1 MIECKKI
8 SKCRLCKS
16 TKIIKIINFNK
27 VPIGNNLANSFKLSL
42 NAKKFP
48 LLLNQCIDCKHFQL
62 GHSVSD
68 KILYQK
74 NYTYLSGISPVFIDH
89 FDKYALWI
97 SKYFKNNNY
106 KKLKV
111 IDVGS
116 NDGTCLNSFK
126 NLGFK
131 VLGVDPAKL
140 PADIANKKNINT
152 INKFFNDQTKNF
164 IIKNYGLFDLVTSHN
179 VLAHVDNLKSIFL
192 NVFNVLKYNGF
203 FCFEVGYFY
212 SVIKNNYFDTIYH
225 EHLDYHHAY
234 PLVKF
239 LNNTGFYVINVS
251 TNTIQG
257 GTIRLLCKKN
267 SIVSNNKQV
276 LNFIKNES
284 KSILNDQKYLN
295 NWKKN
300 IDLNMNNFSNI
311 VKRFKKENKIIV
323 GFGAPTKAVLLLN
336 TAKLNNKYLDYIID
350 DNKLKQNKYLPIL
363 GIPIYSKEMLHKVKP
378 DVIIILAWN
387 FADDI
392 LKQLRKEFKDNIKI
406 VIPLPKQR
414 IINI

>member
-1 MIECKKI
+1 M
-8 SKCRLCKS
+8 
-16 TKIIKIINFNK
+16 
-27 VPIGNNLANSFKLSL
+27 
-42 NAKKFP
+42 
-48 LLLNQCIDCKHFQL
+48 
-62 GHSVSD
+62 
-68 KILYQK
+68 
-74 NYTYLSGISPVFIDH
+74 
-89 FDKYALWI
+89 
-97 SKYFKNNNY
+97 
-106 KKLKV
+106 
-111 IDVGS
+111 
-116 NDGTCLNSFK
+116 
-126 NLGFK
+126 
-131 VLGVDPAKL
+131 
-140 PADIANKKNINT
+140 
-152 INKFFNDQTKNF
+152 
-164 IIKNYGLFDLVTSHN
+164 
-179 VLAHVDNLKSIFL
+179 
-192 NVFNVLKYNGF
+192 
-203 FCFEVGYFY
+203 
-212 SVIKNNYFDTIYH
+212 
-225 EHLDYHHAY
+225 
-234 PLVKF
+234 
-239 LNNTGFYVINVS
+239 NNTGFSVINVS

-311 VKRFKKENKIIV
+311 IKRFKKENKIIV